1 MASVFLVD
9 LIEQVQSFKDEDI
22 AAFTKLVRR
31 YMPHFDEI
39 SQRLYERLCA
49 DERQRFVVWFL
60 KRWGGIDRVNPVEMA
75 LYLDNVNLV
84 KQQTCERV
92 SINDKSYKVQDLNL
106 QGYDFKLAAYDWVLS
121 IHDVFYNQYEH
132 KDFCI
137 RRGDVIIDA
146 GGFIGD
152 TAALFCVKTGNDC
165 QVHSFELLDENIA
178 LFEHNN
184 RLNGIADQVRINKLA
199 LSDKSGDVLTIK
211 PAALQGATSLSAS
224 EGPGDKIATITLD
237 DYVIEHKLSRV
248 DLIKMDIEGSEIP
261 ALRGAIN
268 TIRHFKP
275 RLALC
280 LYHKWDDVITIPR
293 FLAET
298 GVDYRFNFKW
308 VQLFHGW
315 EAVMLAEPLDPA
327 C

>member
-1 MASVFLVD
+1 MASRFLVD
-9 LIEQVQSFKDEDI
+9 LIEQVQGFKDEDI

-49 DERQRFVVWFL
+49 DEQQRFVVWFL
-60 KRWGGIDRVNPVEMA
+60 KRWGGIDRVNPIEMA
-75 LYLDNVNLV
+75 LYLDNVERV
-84 KQQTCERV
+84 KHQTCERIT
-92 SINDKSYKVQDLNL
+92 INDKQYKLQDLNL
-106 QGYDFKLAAYDWVLS
+106 QGYDFKLAAYEWVLS

-132 KDFCI
+132 KDFRI
-137 RRGDVIIDA
+137 RRGDVIVDA

-152 TAALFCVKTGNDC
+152 TAALFCVKTDNDC
-165 QVHSFELLDENIA
+165 EIHSFELLDENIA

-184 RLNGIADQVRINKLA
+184 RLNGIVDRVRLNKLA
-199 LSDKSGDVLTIK
+199 LSDKSGDVVTIK
-211 PAALQGATSLSAS
+211 QATLQGATSLSAN

-237 DYVIEHKLSRV
+237 DYVLEHKLSRV
-248 DLIKMDIEGSEIP
+248 DFIKMDIEGSEIP

-308 VQLFHGW
+308 VQLSHGW
-315 EAVMLAEPLDPA
+315 EAVMLAEPFDSI

>member
-1 MASVFLVD
+1 MASRFLVD
-9 LIEQVQSFKDEDI
+9 LIEQVQGFKDEDI

-49 DERQRFVVWFL
+49 DEQQRFVVWFL
-60 KRWGGIDRVNPVEMA
+60 KRWGGIDRVNPIEMA
-75 LYLDNVNLV
+75 LYLDNVERV
-84 KQQTCERV
+84 KHQTCERIT
-92 SINDKSYKVQDLNL
+92 INAKQYKLQDLNL
-106 QGYDFKLAAYDWVLS
+106 QGYDFKLAAYEWVLS

-132 KDFCI
+132 KDFRI
-137 RRGDVIIDA
+137 RRGDVIVDA

-152 TAALFCVKTGNDC
+152 TAALFCVKTDNDC
-165 QVHSFELLDENIA
+165 EIHSFELLDENIA

-184 RLNGIADQVRINKLA
+184 RLNGIVDRVRLNKLA
-199 LSDKSGDVLTIK
+199 LSDKSGDVVTIK
-211 PAALQGATSLSAS
+211 QATLQGATSLSAN

-237 DYVIEHKLSRV
+237 DYVLEHKLSRV
-248 DLIKMDIEGSEIP
+248 DFIKMDIEGSEIP

-308 VQLFHGW
+308 VQLSHGW
-315 EAVMLAEPLDPA
+315 EAVMLAEPFDSI